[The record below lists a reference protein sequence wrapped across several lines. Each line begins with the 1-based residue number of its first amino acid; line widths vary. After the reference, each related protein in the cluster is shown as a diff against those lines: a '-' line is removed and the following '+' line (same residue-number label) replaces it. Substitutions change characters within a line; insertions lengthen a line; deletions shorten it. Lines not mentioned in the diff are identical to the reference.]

1 MFVQNFSDKTADIRG
16 VKLEGEILY
25 GGSLDGRDGKPGN
38 LMEYLEAY
46 GSRVIK
52 RKIKEV

>member
-1 MFVQNFSDKTADIRG
+1 MQNFSDKTADIRG